1 MHTSTI
7 HSSGTATTSGA
18 GVFDRSGCGGRDE
31 ALVLDFALQKKGP
44 ERLARRR
51 AWLIGLVLVGATV
64 CGSLV
69 GAPVAA
75 AGTHLREVRYRGYGI
90 DVPGSWP
97 VYELAADPSRC
108 VRFDR
113 HAVYLGRPGPNQRCP
128 AHAVGRTEAILI
140 EPLNDAAT

>member
-1 MHTSTI
+1 M
-7 HSSGTATTSGA
+7 
-18 GVFDRSGCGGRDE
+18 
-31 ALVLDFALQKKGP
+31 
-44 ERLARRR
+44 
-51 AWLIGLVLVGATV
+51 
-64 CGSLV
+64 
-69 GAPVAA
+69 
-75 AGTHLREVRYRGYGI
+75 REVRYRGYGI

-140 EPLNDAAT
+140 EPLNDAATQPDRITVSGPRVTPRPCRERPRVRRSSPSHRQACR